1 MEYNMERLYYYKL
14 YTDDVVTNENQDYK
28 LPDNYEWIKNS
39 RTERMKS
46 GAVYAL
52 AIVCGFLYC
61 KFGLHVCVVGRK
73 KLKENKSRGFFLYG
87 NHTQMVA
94 DVFLPAIA
102 CLGKRIYTVVSP
114 ANFGLPV
121 IGKILPSLGALP
133 IPDRLSMM
141 KTFRRAIGTRI
152 EQKHVVVIFPEAHV
166 WPYYT
171 KIRPFPDTSFYYP
184 VQQNAP
190 VYALTTTYQKR
201 LIGKKPKI
209 TLYIDGPFCPDGTL
223 AAKEQRAKLCELV
236 SAAMRQRSKNS
247 SYEYISY
254 IQQEESIDSTR
265 TK

>member
-1 MEYNMERLYYYKL
+1 MERLYYYKS

-39 RTERMKS
+39 RTERVKS
-46 GAVYAL
+46 GAVYAQ

-61 KFGLHVCVVGRK
+61 KFGLHVRVVGRK

-121 IGKILPSLGALP
+121 IGRILPSLGALP

-141 KTFRRAIGTRI
+141 KTFQRAIGTRI

-201 LIGKKPKI
+201 LIGKKPGI
-209 TLYIDGPFCPDGTL
+209 TLYIDGPFYPDGTL

-236 SAAMRQRSKNS
+236 SAAMQQRSKNS

-254 IQQEESIDSTR
+254 IRQEESIDNN
-265 TK
+265 